1 MGPTREHPQIGSGLL
16 RVTTRDRIESGI
28 HWSDA
33 LRTFTLLDIGA
44 FLRALLALLVEF
56 PLLRSRGDPLP

>member
-1 MGPTREHPQIGSGLL
+1 LL